1 MNGIVTRSSSVSVV
15 SHQQQGYM
23 KTPLS
28 ARGESIKRT
37 VDDILDDHRKFK
49 LAVGDPKIV
58 KEYNNCLQE
67 PFFSILITQ
76 VRINF
81 DTQLLC
87 NKYIKLTR
95 YVCKDCTSL
104 RGYSRRSSHS

>member
-1 MNGIVTRSSSVSVV
+1 
-15 SHQQQGYM
+15 M

-37 VDDILDDHRKFK
+37 VDDILDDHRNFK
-49 LAVGDPKIV
+49 LAGGDPKIV

-81 DTQLLC
+81 DTT
-87 NKYIKLTR
+87 IM
-95 YVCKDCTSL
+95 
-104 RGYSRRSSHS
+104 